1 MFTCL
6 YRFIFAYRFTRCYFF
21 VLLQRTLHNI
31 GRGGSVPN
39 WMQSSFGK
47 VFFINVLQTQRL
59 KSSSFDEH
67 MNFQQ
72 PMLKIL
78 MLKYSPRYAV
88 NITFSWPNY

>member
-1 MFTCL
+1 M
-6 YRFIFAYRFTRCYFF
+6 
-21 VLLQRTLHNI
+21 
-31 GRGGSVPN
+31 PN

-47 VFFINVLQTQRL
+47 VFLINVLQAQGL

-78 MLKYSPRYAV
+78 IV
-88 NITFSWPNY
+88 FIT